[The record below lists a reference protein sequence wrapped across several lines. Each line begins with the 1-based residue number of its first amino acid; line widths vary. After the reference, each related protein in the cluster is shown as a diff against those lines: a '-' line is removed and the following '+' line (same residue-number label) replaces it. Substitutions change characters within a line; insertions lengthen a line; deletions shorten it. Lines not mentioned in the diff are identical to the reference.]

1 MGNEKTGLA
10 LGSGGARG
18 LAHIGVLKV
27 LEEKEISIDYISG
40 SSIGALIGAAYSI
53 GMTVKEME
61 DIASKTN
68 WKMMAKIFLPTL
80 SLSAIIN
87 DKYLGEFLYGIFGNK
102 KFEDAKIPLALVATD
117 IDSGKAVVI
126 KSGNLLKAVR
136 ASMSLPML
144 FSPVIYNGRKLI
156 DGGLVNPVPVDIIE
170 SEKVDKVIAVNL
182 RGFAPISSSIPK
194 QNSRMHSVKEI
205 DELSLNEKIEFF
217 LKHPIRFFGDKSHPE
232 EIALPKFGSL
242 LYQISIIVQVQ
253 MAALTLKNAKPDII
267 IEPETSS
274 FKIFD
279 FQKADELINI
289 GYKTASSVL
298 DNYLNN
304 YEHSGK

>member
-1 MGNEKTGLA
+1 MRKEKIGLA

-27 LEEKEISIDYISG
+27 LEEKKIPIDYISG

-61 DIASKTN
+61 EIASKTD

-80 SLSAIIN
+80 SLSAIVN

-102 KFEDAKIPLALVATD
+102 KFEDAKIPLALIATD
-117 IDSGKAVVI
+117 LDSGKAVVL
-126 KSGNLLKAVR
+126 KSGNLIKAVR

-144 FSPVIYNGRKLI
+144 FSPVIYKGRKLI
-156 DGGLVNPVPVDIIE
+156 DGGLVNPVPVDVIE
-170 SEKVDKVIAVNL
+170 PGKVDKVIAVNL
-182 RGFAPISSSIPK
+182 RGFAPISSPVPK
-194 QNSRMHSVKEI
+194 QSSRMHSVKEL

-217 LKHPIRFFGDKSHPE
+217 LKHPIRFFGDKSQTE
-232 EIALPKFGSL
+232 EIELPKFGTL
-242 LYQISIIVQVQ
+242 LYQMFIIVQAQ

-279 FQKADELINI
+279 FQKAEEIIKI
-289 GYKTASSVL
+289 GYQTASSVL
-298 DNYLNN
+298 DSYLSNDKR
-304 YEHSGK
+304 SGN